1 MSNIF
6 SDWNLIS
13 EKIKSLLNSSAFFY
27 NISNMGKI
35 DPYGISKDIG
45 DNAINTYD
53 SLKNFDNDY
62 KKSLSDESRKIL
74 SDFFSLTREKVESLR
89 KDSKN
94 ANMVIKILVNLSLLE
109 NEMTY
114 HLKDSQEFIIK
125 SVEIAF
131 NHLQRLLVADENIR
145 NAWINTKNELGFEKL
160 GGAHLLLHKIW
171 GFKIDAAGE
180 RTDLVLAG
188 KVDEN
193 NPLYRSIDG
202 LVLTEWKVV
211 RKESEKGEKVDQ
223 AIKQCQA
230 YSKGSLAAIELK
242 KCRYIVLVSEYY
254 LDVEKN
260 TNINKNGIDY
270 KIVNIAYNPKTPSS
284 RYKK

>member
-27 NISNMGKI
+27 NISNMGKN
-35 DPYGISKDIG
+35 DPYGISKDIA

-53 SLKNFDNDY
+53 SVIKFDNDY
-62 KKSLSDESRKIL
+62 KKSFSEESQKIL
-74 SDFFSLTREKVESLR
+74 SNFFYLTQEIVESLS

-94 ANMVIKILVNLSLLE
+94 PNMVLKILLNLSLLE

-125 SVEIAF
+125 TVEIAF
-131 NHLQRLLVADENIR
+131 NHLQRLLVADKNVREV
-145 NAWINTKNELGFEKL
+145 WVKEKNELAFEKL

-171 GFKIDAAGE
+171 GFKIDTAGE
-180 RTDLVLAG
+180 RSDLVLAG
-188 KVDEN
+188 KIDEN
-193 NPLYRSIDG
+193 DPLYRSVDG

-211 RKESEKGEKVDQ
+211 RKENEKDDRIEK
-223 AIKQCQA
+223 AIKQCQR
-230 YSKGSLAAIELK
+230 YSKGSLSAIELARY
-242 KCRYIVLVSEYY
+242 RYIVLVSEKH
-254 LDVEKN
+254 LDIEKDSRGDSD
-260 TNINKNGIDY
+260 GIIY
-270 KIVNIAYNPKTPSS
+270 RIVNIAYNPDPPS
-284 RYKK
+284 K